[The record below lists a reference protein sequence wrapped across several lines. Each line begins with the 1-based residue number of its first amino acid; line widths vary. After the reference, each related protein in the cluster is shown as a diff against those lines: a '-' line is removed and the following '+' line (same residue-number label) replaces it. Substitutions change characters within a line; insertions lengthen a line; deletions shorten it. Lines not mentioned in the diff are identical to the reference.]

1 SLAQM
6 TEHQRCRENHS
17 DRVGNVLTGNVR
29 GSSVHRFKNRVAPSE
44 VGARNDTETAD
55 EAGTEIRD
63 DVTIKIFQQ
72 QDVEL
77 TRLQDELH
85 TRIVDN
91 HLAVLDTRM
100 ASGHALGAR
109 EKQSVRELHDVCLV
123 DRRDRPPPVLLRV
136 LEGELSDTVRG
147 AGRDDLHRFHDPRSY
162 LVLDSG

>member
-1 SLAQM
+1 QRRAKRGWATAPDRNDAFHRPLDPGRRGSLAQM

-91 HLAVLDTRM
+91 HLAVLDT
-100 ASGHALGAR
+100 
-109 EKQSVRELHDVCLV
+109 
-123 DRRDRPPPVLLRV
+123 
-136 LEGELSDTVRG
+136 
-147 AGRDDLHRFHDPRSY
+147 
-162 LVLDSG
+162 